1 MKAGRCASP
10 NPGLTKEQCTAAV
23 EAVEHAIRDGA
34 KWPLK
39 SGEFGRSAQAEA
51 AAVLGI
57 SVPSM
62 RNRLAVASE
71 KYGLAPLD
79 IHPTWAKRYLGRVR
93 ITYAERMAKRKAREE
108 AAERGELGFGPVL
121 PGFRISETVEITDAR
136 GNVRSRSVRQK
147 KTPGDA
153 FRLPDGHRIKGVSA
167 LLDPQG
173 RVIQQWA
180 KTRETAEHEAAVL
193 AALGKHF
200 ERYTRPPVELP
211 KLSDPDGNLLT
222 LYPIADHHVGLYA
235 WAKETGADYDL
246 EIASKILRTAVGR
259 LTAASPSSGT
269 AVFLFMG
276 DYFHAD
282 NALNRTEKSG
292 HALDVDT
299 RYFKVLETGCALAAD
314 AIDCALLRHDDIIVR
329 VLPGNHDPQSAIALA
344 LYLKAFYREE
354 PRVRVDADPGLFW
367 FFRWGKCFLAATH
380 GHAAKVEDMPGIM
393 ASRRAQDWGETEFR
407 YAFGAHLHHRRLGG
421 KAHNGVTWETLPTL
435 AAPDAWA
442 AGQGFAPMREMI
454 AYTYHKL
461 KGRRSC
467 VMENIV

>member
-1 MKAGRCASP
+1 MATRLQAP
-10 NPGLTKEQCTAAV
+10 LTADQARESV
-23 EAVEHAIRDGA
+23 EAVEAAVRDGA
-34 KWPLK
+34 LWPLPR
-39 SGEFGRSAQAEA
+39 GAFGRSALAEA

-57 SVPSM
+57 KPPTM
-62 RNRLAVASE
+62 RNRLAVAAE
-71 KYGLAPLD
+71 IHGLAPMD
-79 IHPTWAKRYLGRVR
+79 IPPEWAKRHLAKTRVPY
-93 ITYAERMAKRKAREE
+93 TERAAKRRAREA

-121 PGFRISETVEITDAR
+121 PGFRVAETVEITDGTGA
-136 GNVRSRSVRQK
+136 VRSRSVRQK
-147 KTPGDA
+147 KAHGEA
-153 FRLPDGHRIKGVSA
+153 FKLPEGHRIKGVSA

-180 KTRETAEHEAAVL
+180 KTRETAEHEAAVI

-200 ERYTRPPVELP
+200 ERYKRPPVELP

-235 WAKETGADYDL
+235 WARETGADYDL
-246 EIASKILRTAVGR
+246 DIASKILRKAVGR

-292 HALDVDT
+292 NALDVDT

-314 AIDCALLRHDDIIVR
+314 AIDCALLRHDNIIVR

-354 PRVRVDADPGLFW
+354 PRVQIDADPGLFW

-393 ASRRAQDWGETEFR
+393 ASRRAQDWGATDFR

-421 KAHNGVTWETLPTL
+421 RAHNGVTWETLPTL
-435 AAPDAWA
+435 AAPDAWG

-454 AYTYHKL
+454 AYTYHKD

-467 VMENIV
+467 VMENIL